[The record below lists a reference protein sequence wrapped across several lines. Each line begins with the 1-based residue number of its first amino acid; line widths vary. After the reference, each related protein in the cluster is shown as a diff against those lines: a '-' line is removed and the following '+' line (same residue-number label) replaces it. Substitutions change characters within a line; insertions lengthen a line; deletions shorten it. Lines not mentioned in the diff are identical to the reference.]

1 MSAAPPAALA
11 LARARQTH
19 SHSHSHSPS
28 HSHRPA
34 ACAFAPAGP
43 LASALGVRG
52 ASNEETRPK

>member
-1 MSAAPPAALA
+1 MSVAPPAVLALA
-11 LARARQTH
+11 LARRPR
-19 SHSHSHSPS
+19 SHSRFHS

-43 LASALGVRG
+43 LASALGGRG

>member
-1 MSAAPPAALA
+1 MSAAPPAVLA
-11 LARARQTH
+11 LARRRR
-19 SHSHSHSPS
+19 SHS

-43 LASALGVRG
+43 LASALGGRG

>member
-1 MSAAPPAALA
+1 MSVAPPAALA

-43 LASALGVRG
+43 LASALGGRG

>member
-1 MSAAPPAALA
+1 MSVAPPAVLALA
-11 LARARQTH
+11 LARRPR
-19 SHSHSHSPS
+19 SHSHS

-43 LASALGVRG
+43 LASALGGRG

>member
-1 MSAAPPAALA
+1 MSVAPPAAPPAALA
-11 LARARQTH
+11 LALARRPR
-19 SHSHSHSPS
+19 SHSHS

-43 LASALGVRG
+43 LASALGGRG

>member
-43 LASALGVRG
+43 LASALGGRG